1 MTNITY
7 YGHASFRIEHNGT
20 NILFDPFISGNEAA
34 HHIALD
40 TIPADYILLSHG
52 HEDHVLD
59 VETIAKRTGA
69 VLISNFEIINW
80 FEKKGLK
87 NGQPM
92 NHGGTRNFDF
102 GTVKYVNAVH
112 TSSMPDGSYGG
123 QPGGFV
129 LCLKDGPCLY
139 YSGDT
144 ALTYDMKLIGDQFT
158 LDAALLCMGDVFTMG
173 VDDAVRAAE
182 FVGADRVIGMH
193 YDTFPPIQ
201 MDKAQARRKFD
212 EAGRDLILMDI
223 GETRTLAHLMKKAA

>member
-7 YGHASFRIEHNGT
+7 YGHACFRIEHNGT

-34 HHIALD
+34 KHIDLA

-59 VETIAKRTGA
+59 VEAIAKRTNA
-69 VLISNFEIINW
+69 TIISNFEIVSW
-80 FEKKGLK
+80 FQKKSLQ

-92 NHGGTRNFDF
+92 NHGGCRSFDF
-102 GTVKYVNAVH
+102 GTVKYVSAVH

-129 LCLKDGPCLY
+129 LCLNNGPCIY

-158 LDAALLCMGDVFTMG
+158 LDCALLCMGDVFTMG

-182 FVGADRVIGMH
+182 FVGADRIIGMH

-201 MDKAQARRKFD
+201 MDKALARRKFD
-212 EAGRDLILMDI
+212 EAGRDLVLMDI
-223 GETRTLAHLMKKAA
+223 GETRALSHLMKKAA